1 MTLWAVAHDRVT
13 TLLTLFDE
21 CSGDDCTVLV
31 AGDTPDPITLP
42 LVLVACAAILV
53 IGTVMGS
60 RTR

>member
-1 MTLWAVAHDRVT
+1 MTLWAVAHDRVMAWIA
-13 TLLTLFDE
+13 LFDE

-31 AGDTPDPITLP
+31 AGDTPDPTTLP

-53 IGTVMGS
+53 TGTVMGS